1 MTRTHSSF
9 FRFFLFLFGAGIV
22 LLAFFLF
29 NRGREL
35 SGSDIFTWVSIGVM
49 YLVFFTPFFFS
60 AINIGNFS
68 GKIPSLAIVWLGIFV
83 YIPLSI
89 GIIALLRFFNFSLTA
104 ALILQSI
111 ALFAFLVVVYFGY
124 FASAHA
130 GNVAAEEADKRQY
143 LTEMKNRVASLALK
157 AGSLSSEHEEV
168 QKLIKRSA
176 DEIRYFSPV
185 DRNKSTETDLEIL
198 SVIGN
203 LIELCDTASENGH
216 PASFEEKAKKLQTL
230 VKERKL
236 LRN

>member
-1 MTRTHSSF
+1 MTRTHLSL
-9 FRFFLFLFGAGIV
+9 FRFFLFLVGGGIV
-22 LLAFFLF
+22 LLAFFLL

-35 SGSDIFTWVSIGVM
+35 SDRDIFTWVSIGVM

-68 GKIPSLAIVWLGIFV
+68 GKIPSFAIIWFGIFV
-83 YIPLSI
+83 YIPVSI
-89 GIIALLRFFNFSLTA
+89 GIIAMLRFLIFSLNT

-111 ALFAFLVVVYFGY
+111 TLFGFLVFIYFGY
-124 FASAHA
+124 FASAHV

-143 LTEMKNRVASLALK
+143 LTEMKNRAALLALK
-157 AGSLSSEHEEV
+157 AGSLSTEHEEV
-168 QKLIKRSA
+168 QKLIKTSA

-185 DRNKSTETDLEIL
+185 DRNKSTKTDLEIL
-198 SVIGN
+198 SVVGN
-203 LIELCDTASENGH
+203 LIELCDAASENGH
-216 PASFEEKAKKLQTL
+216 PASFEEKAKKLQML